1 MGENRRHRADIARFK
16 KTRAIMRANKRA
28 HAKALRLA
36 TRNQQRALAT
46 LDAETNAKIRK
57 SEKSIAANAAQIKL
71 NAKKA
76 RDELDAANKRFNA
89 KMFATRQ
96 EAAKGRS
103 KLAATAASMD
113 KKMRAMISGK
123 VQAEAMSV
131 ASRFAKVRATMAK
144 DRANA
149 DKAVKDMSTKLA
161 GALNAQKLLQDQ
173 RFAKTVK
180 SIDSA
185 RKEADA
191 AIKKAQTYFKTKMLH
206 LSETVKA
213 QVTKLNKHR
222 AELQGTVTKN
232 KLAQQEVNRHVSAE
246 LKRMIKL
253 GNEHEAILSKKD
265 KAMNKLIAK
274 NKSKNRKAMTQ
285 MANSFNAALSKIRK
299 QMKADRAHAEHNL
312 KAGTAALY
320 ATMLKNAQAQAK
332 IKMKL
337 DAADNLRKAK
347 RMFTA
352 KLAGLHATIVKNDK
366 KADRKV
372 KHLAGIVDA
381 DAVKSKNGREALRDL
396 QKANKPAMETSIRN
410 AVAAGEQRALQ
421 VEKNAKN
428 RDALN
433 MKISAEIGKLT
444 KEIHASV
451 EDLRLSTKSARAAMK
466 REILGAVR
474 DSAKEAKKNLAAA
487 VKQANKRMFEL
498 NTSFERAQAKG
509 ATARANIQA
518 SIKKEKAHAIRQIQY
533 AVKNQNKALLAL
545 KTLTAKRIAK
555 TNARVDAYGAAIE
568 KHARAVGAQ
577 MKKNMLSL
585 DNKLDS
591 AVKATKAKL
600 KKANAASVK
609 RKLAAL
615 AAIKT
620 GVAKAEKASNKKF
633 TKAYMQMGK
642 DRAAAANNLKG
653 ASLKLQKVM
662 AKNSALYDAAF
673 RNTVKDIKAA
683 RKEAAAELK
692 KARKEFT
699 TEIVSVV
706 AVVKNQETKLQG
718 QIEIVSTEIQDNKVQ
733 QAKVNRKVDAEL
745 RRVLK
750 LSDTNNEE
758 GRKARG
764 AIRHIITMHKQE
776 AKQERDALAA
786 KAKKDLRKTR
796 STMAKLRRDAAIDL
810 SKASKKLSNALAAQ
824 VRQQQAAMDK
834 NKAALSKAKINSAQ
848 ALKRAKQEFVAKMTT
863 LTNVVTANQAKFERK
878 LKRVTGVAQDFKKA
892 SVADRVLLRKQIKG
906 MENDL
911 NKAIV
916 KAIDI
921 GEAQATRVQ
930 ERAMRNIDATGTA
943 LLGEM
948 SERMEAMADD
958 VFAATQEN
966 RAQIAD
972 NYLALKAY
980 TGTNAGRIIDYV
992 GKGKGRAL
1000 FSLGDLLMT
1009 VGALSKVRT
1018 KVAQGPGF
1026 GGSKVNAIFGGGVHK
1041 VSRKLTKTNGLVNE
1055 WSNVIT
1061 MVRQRWPY
1069 GLGRYLLTKVQF
1081 AMQKQGILGIG
1092 ALETKVGK
1100 FVYVNAHAIGLSNRL
1115 EDFDKLAVR
1124 LVDYQGTLSKLTA
1137 KLPKHKTKI
1146 HSKKKMVYFKL
1157 PKPWE
1162 GQ

>member
-253 GNEHEAILSKKD
+253 GNEHEAVLSKKD

-396 QKANKPAMETSIRN
+396 QEANKLAMETSIRN

-421 VEKNAKN
+421 VEKHAKNLNAKN

-555 TNARVDAYGAAIE
+555 TNARVDAYGTAIK

-600 KKANAASVK
+600 NKANAASVK

-718 QIEIVSTEIQDNKVQ
+718 QI
-733 QAKVNRKVDAEL
+733 RLFPL
-745 RRVLK
+745 RFR
-750 LSDTNNEE
+750 T
-758 GRKARG
+758 
-764 AIRHIITMHKQE
+764 
-776 AKQERDALAA
+776 
-786 KAKKDLRKTR
+786 TR
-796 STMAKLRRDAAIDL
+796 S
-810 SKASKKLSNALAAQ
+810 S
-824 VRQQQAAMDK
+824 
-834 NKAALSKAKINSAQ
+834 
-848 ALKRAKQEFVAKMTT
+848 
-863 LTNVVTANQAKFERK
+863 
-878 LKRVTGVAQDFKKA
+878 
-892 SVADRVLLRKQIKG
+892 
-906 MENDL
+906 
-911 NKAIV
+911 
-916 KAIDI
+916 
-921 GEAQATRVQ
+921 
-930 ERAMRNIDATGTA
+930 
-943 LLGEM
+943 
-948 SERMEAMADD
+948 
-958 VFAATQEN
+958 
-966 RAQIAD
+966 
-972 NYLALKAY
+972 
-980 TGTNAGRIIDYV
+980 
-992 GKGKGRAL
+992 
-1000 FSLGDLLMT
+1000 
-1009 VGALSKVRT
+1009 
-1018 KVAQGPGF
+1018 
-1026 GGSKVNAIFGGGVHK
+1026 
-1041 VSRKLTKTNGLVNE
+1041 
-1055 WSNVIT
+1055 
-1061 MVRQRWPY
+1061 
-1069 GLGRYLLTKVQF
+1069 
-1081 AMQKQGILGIG
+1081 
-1092 ALETKVGK
+1092 
-1100 FVYVNAHAIGLSNRL
+1100 
-1115 EDFDKLAVR
+1115 
-1124 LVDYQGTLSKLTA
+1124 
-1137 KLPKHKTKI
+1137 
-1146 HSKKKMVYFKL
+1146 
-1157 PKPWE
+1157 
-1162 GQ
+1162 

>member
-1 MGENRRHRADIARFK
+1 
-16 KTRAIMRANKRA
+16 
-28 HAKALRLA
+28 
-36 TRNQQRALAT
+36 
-46 LDAETNAKIRK
+46 
-57 SEKSIAANAAQIKL
+57 
-71 NAKKA
+71 
-76 RDELDAANKRFNA
+76 
-89 KMFATRQ
+89 
-96 EAAKGRS
+96 
-103 KLAATAASMD
+103 
-113 KKMRAMISGK
+113 
-123 VQAEAMSV
+123 
-131 ASRFAKVRATMAK
+131 
-144 DRANA
+144 
-149 DKAVKDMSTKLA
+149 
-161 GALNAQKLLQDQ
+161 
-173 RFAKTVK
+173 
-180 SIDSA
+180 
-185 RKEADA
+185 
-191 AIKKAQTYFKTKMLH
+191 
-206 LSETVKA
+206 
-213 QVTKLNKHR
+213 
-222 AELQGTVTKN
+222 
-232 KLAQQEVNRHVSAE
+232 
-246 LKRMIKL
+246 
-253 GNEHEAILSKKD
+253 
-265 KAMNKLIAK
+265 
-274 NKSKNRKAMTQ
+274 
-285 MANSFNAALSKIRK
+285 
-299 QMKADRAHAEHNL
+299 MKADRAHAEHNL

-332 IKMKL
+332 INKKLVKQTKQMKL

-366 KADRKV
+366 KADKKV

-396 QKANKPAMETSIRN
+396 QKANKLAMETSIRN

-421 VEKNAKN
+421 VEKHARNLNAKN

-498 NTSFERAQAKG
+498 NTSFERAQAEG
-509 ATARANIQA
+509 VTARADIQA

-555 TNARVDAYGAAIE
+555 TNARVDAYGTAIK

-600 KKANAASVK
+600 NKANAASVK

-633 TKAYMQMGK
+633 TQAYMQLGK

-1092 ALETKVGK
+1092 ALGTKVGK
-1100 FVYVNAHAIGLSNRL
+1100 YVYVNAHAIGLSNRL

>member
-600 KKANAASVK
+600 NKANAASVK

-706 AVVKNQETKLQG
+706 A
-718 QIEIVSTEIQDNKVQ
+718 S
-733 QAKVNRKVDAEL
+733 
-745 RRVLK
+745 
-750 LSDTNNEE
+750 S
-758 GRKARG
+758 
-764 AIRHIITMHKQE
+764 
-776 AKQERDALAA
+776 
-786 KAKKDLRKTR
+786 KTR
-796 STMAKLRRDAAIDL
+796 RPSSRARLRLFPLRF
-810 SKASKKLSNALAAQ
+810 
-824 VRQQQAAMDK
+824 R
-834 NKAALSKAKINSAQ
+834 
-848 ALKRAKQEFVAKMTT
+848 TT
-863 LTNVVTANQAKFERK
+863 R
-878 LKRVTGVAQDFKKA
+878 
-892 SVADRVLLRKQIKG
+892 S
-906 MENDL
+906 
-911 NKAIV
+911 
-916 KAIDI
+916 
-921 GEAQATRVQ
+921 
-930 ERAMRNIDATGTA
+930 
-943 LLGEM
+943 
-948 SERMEAMADD
+948 S
-958 VFAATQEN
+958 
-966 RAQIAD
+966 
-972 NYLALKAY
+972 
-980 TGTNAGRIIDYV
+980 
-992 GKGKGRAL
+992 
-1000 FSLGDLLMT
+1000 
-1009 VGALSKVRT
+1009 
-1018 KVAQGPGF
+1018 
-1026 GGSKVNAIFGGGVHK
+1026 
-1041 VSRKLTKTNGLVNE
+1041 
-1055 WSNVIT
+1055 
-1061 MVRQRWPY
+1061 
-1069 GLGRYLLTKVQF
+1069 
-1081 AMQKQGILGIG
+1081 
-1092 ALETKVGK
+1092 
-1100 FVYVNAHAIGLSNRL
+1100 
-1115 EDFDKLAVR
+1115 
-1124 LVDYQGTLSKLTA
+1124 
-1137 KLPKHKTKI
+1137 
-1146 HSKKKMVYFKL
+1146 
-1157 PKPWE
+1157 
-1162 GQ
+1162 

>member
-421 VEKNAKN
+421 VEKHAKI

-948 SERMEAMADD
+948 SERMEAM
-958 VFAATQEN
+958 
-966 RAQIAD
+966 
-972 NYLALKAY
+972 
-980 TGTNAGRIIDYV
+980 
-992 GKGKGRAL
+992 
-1000 FSLGDLLMT
+1000 
-1009 VGALSKVRT
+1009 
-1018 KVAQGPGF
+1018 
-1026 GGSKVNAIFGGGVHK
+1026 
-1041 VSRKLTKTNGLVNE
+1041 
-1055 WSNVIT
+1055 
-1061 MVRQRWPY
+1061 
-1069 GLGRYLLTKVQF
+1069 
-1081 AMQKQGILGIG
+1081 
-1092 ALETKVGK
+1092 
-1100 FVYVNAHAIGLSNRL
+1100 
-1115 EDFDKLAVR
+1115 
-1124 LVDYQGTLSKLTA
+1124 
-1137 KLPKHKTKI
+1137 
-1146 HSKKKMVYFKL
+1146 
-1157 PKPWE
+1157 
-1162 GQ
+1162 

>member
-253 GNEHEAILSKKD
+253 GNEHEAVLSKKD

-396 QKANKPAMETSIRN
+396 QKANKLAMETSIRN

-421 VEKNAKN
+421 VEKHAKNLNAKN

-433 MKISAEIGKLT
+433 MKISAEI
-444 KEIHASV
+444 
-451 EDLRLSTKSARAAMK
+451 
-466 REILGAVR
+466 
-474 DSAKEAKKNLAAA
+474 
-487 VKQANKRMFEL
+487 
-498 NTSFERAQAKG
+498 
-509 ATARANIQA
+509 
-518 SIKKEKAHAIRQIQY
+518 
-533 AVKNQNKALLAL
+533 
-545 KTLTAKRIAK
+545 
-555 TNARVDAYGAAIE
+555 
-568 KHARAVGAQ
+568 
-577 MKKNMLSL
+577 
-585 DNKLDS
+585 
-591 AVKATKAKL
+591 
-600 KKANAASVK
+600 
-609 RKLAAL
+609 
-615 AAIKT
+615 
-620 GVAKAEKASNKKF
+620 
-633 TKAYMQMGK
+633 
-642 DRAAAANNLKG
+642 
-653 ASLKLQKVM
+653 
-662 AKNSALYDAAF
+662 
-673 RNTVKDIKAA
+673 
-683 RKEAAAELK
+683 
-692 KARKEFT
+692 
-699 TEIVSVV
+699 
-706 AVVKNQETKLQG
+706 
-718 QIEIVSTEIQDNKVQ
+718 
-733 QAKVNRKVDAEL
+733 
-745 RRVLK
+745 
-750 LSDTNNEE
+750 
-758 GRKARG
+758 
-764 AIRHIITMHKQE
+764 
-776 AKQERDALAA
+776 
-786 KAKKDLRKTR
+786 
-796 STMAKLRRDAAIDL
+796 
-810 SKASKKLSNALAAQ
+810 
-824 VRQQQAAMDK
+824 
-834 NKAALSKAKINSAQ
+834 
-848 ALKRAKQEFVAKMTT
+848 
-863 LTNVVTANQAKFERK
+863 
-878 LKRVTGVAQDFKKA
+878 
-892 SVADRVLLRKQIKG
+892 
-906 MENDL
+906 
-911 NKAIV
+911 
-916 KAIDI
+916 
-921 GEAQATRVQ
+921 
-930 ERAMRNIDATGTA
+930 
-943 LLGEM
+943 
-948 SERMEAMADD
+948 
-958 VFAATQEN
+958 
-966 RAQIAD
+966 
-972 NYLALKAY
+972 
-980 TGTNAGRIIDYV
+980 
-992 GKGKGRAL
+992 
-1000 FSLGDLLMT
+1000 
-1009 VGALSKVRT
+1009 
-1018 KVAQGPGF
+1018 
-1026 GGSKVNAIFGGGVHK
+1026 
-1041 VSRKLTKTNGLVNE
+1041 
-1055 WSNVIT
+1055 
-1061 MVRQRWPY
+1061 
-1069 GLGRYLLTKVQF
+1069 
-1081 AMQKQGILGIG
+1081 
-1092 ALETKVGK
+1092 
-1100 FVYVNAHAIGLSNRL
+1100 
-1115 EDFDKLAVR
+1115 
-1124 LVDYQGTLSKLTA
+1124 
-1137 KLPKHKTKI
+1137 
-1146 HSKKKMVYFKL
+1146 
-1157 PKPWE
+1157 
-1162 GQ
+1162 